1 MGGTP
6 VNPYPYMAKSAA
18 VGAARDQKDL
28 PFD

>member
-6 VNPYPYMAKSAA
+6 VNPYPYMAKSS
-18 VGAARDQKDL
+18 VGTAHEQKDL